1 MLSLSNILSTVLNCE
16 MPWDDR
22 LIGSPVWEQDMS
34 VDAYA
39 DVVVIGGGPAG
50 SCCAREL
57 ALRGFHTLLLEEHET
72 VASKVLCTGIIGI
85 NAFEEFPLPWES
97 VVGTVGRMKAVSR
110 YGTEL
115 PYTPPQPIAYIVD
128 KGAFNSALATQA
140 SDAGALVHTSTRA
153 YDLVIDDAGVHLQAL
168 VGGEQPLRVHAQ
180 LAVLAC
186 GVHYHLTK
194 ALGLGIPSEFLQ
206 GAQAE
211 VPQTLTE
218 WTEVHLNKTFSRE
231 AFSWL
236 VPLQSGYT
244 RVGLMCAHNARGAL
258 QRFLDAVAP
267 EWHEWGDLQI
277 ATKPI
282 AQMPLRQS
290 YAERVLV
297 IGEAAGQVKAT
308 TGGGIYY
315 GLLAA
320 RLAAETISLAFAR
333 GCFAA
338 TILQGYERAWRALLA
353 DELALGLS
361 FRKLYGWI
369 GDRQM
374 DGILH
379 YIARNELKDLI
390 RHKANFDWHRELIVE
405 LSKCLPLG
413 GLGIRTLFSF

>member
-1 MLSLSNILSTVLNCE
+1 M
-16 MPWDDR
+16 
-22 LIGSPVWEQDMS
+22 
-34 VDAYA
+34 
-39 DVVVIGGGPAG
+39 
-50 SCCAREL
+50 
-57 ALRGFHTLLLEEHET
+57 
-72 VASKVLCTGIIGI
+72 
-85 NAFEEFPLPWES
+85 
-97 VVGTVGRMKAVSR
+97 
-110 YGTEL
+110 
-115 PYTPPQPIAYIVD
+115 
-128 KGAFNSALATQA
+128 
-140 SDAGALVHTSTRA
+140 
-153 YDLVIDDAGVHLQAL
+153 
-168 VGGEQPLRVHAQ
+168 HAQ

-236 VPLQSGYT
+236 VPLQSGHT
-244 RVGLMCAHNARGAL
+244 RVGVMCARNARGAL
-258 QRFLDAVAP
+258 QRFLDTVAP
-267 EWHEWGDLQI
+267 QWHEWGDLQI

-320 RLAAETISLAFAR
+320 RIAAETISLAFAK
-333 GCFAA
+333 GCFG
-338 TILQGYERAWRALLA
+338 TRILQGYEQAWRSLLA

-361 FRKLYGWI
+361 FRKLYSWI

-405 LSKCLPLG
+405 LASVYRLG
-413 GLGIRTLFSF
+413 GWGFARCLVSNIVYKAHQPARHCSVMLTSPSMPRSSRANIMISALASSCSPPRIRAVRCVACREATTLIVPLQHHCRGVEEQRILCGRLVQLGTSYDAGAGSGFSRSKILKKISAR

>member
-1 MLSLSNILSTVLNCE
+1 MRMWLLS
-16 MPWDDR
+16 
-22 LIGSPVWEQDMS
+22 
-34 VDAYA
+34 
-39 DVVVIGGGPAG
+39 GGPAG

-57 ALRGFHTLLLEEHET
+57 ALRGFDTLLLEEHET

-97 VVGTVGRMKAVSR
+97 VVGTLGRMKAISR
-110 YGTEL
+110 YGAEL
-115 PYTPPQPIAYIVD
+115 PYTPSQPIAYIVD
-128 KGAFNSALATQA
+128 KGVFNSALATQA
-140 SDAGALVHTSTRA
+140 SDAGALLHTSTRA

-168 VGGEQPLRVHAQ
+168 VGGEQPLKVHAQ

-194 ALGLGIPSEFLQ
+194 ALGLGIPCEFLQ

-231 AFSWL
+231 AFAWL

-244 RVGLMCAHNARGAL
+244 RVGLMCARNARGAL
-258 QRFLDAVAP
+258 QRFLDTIAP
-267 EWHEWGDLQI
+267 QWREWGDIQI

-320 RLAAETISLAFAR
+320 RLAADTISQAFAT

-338 TILQGYERAWRALLA
+338 PTLQGYERAWRSLLA

-361 FRKLYGWI
+361 FRKLYSWI
-369 GDRQM
+369 GDRRM

-379 YIARNELKDLI
+379 YIARNGLKDLI

-405 LSKCLPLG
+405 LRKRLPLG
-413 GLGIRTLFSF
+413 GLGVRTLFSL

>member
-1 MLSLSNILSTVLNCE
+1 
-16 MPWDDR
+16 
-22 LIGSPVWEQDMS
+22 MS
-34 VDAYA
+34 GDAYA
-39 DVVVIGGGPAG
+39 DVVVVGGGPAG

-57 ALRGFHTLLLEEHET
+57 ALRGFNTLLLEEHET

-85 NAFEEFPLPWES
+85 NAFEEFPLPWET
-97 VVGTVGRMKAVSR
+97 VVGTLGRMKAISR

-115 PYTPPQPIAYIVD
+115 PYTPQQPIAYIVD

-140 SDAGALVHTSTRA
+140 KAAGALLCTSTRA
-153 YDLVIDDAGVHLQAL
+153 HDLVIDRDGVHLHAL
-168 VGGEQPLRVHAQ
+168 VGGEQPLRVHAH

-194 ALGLGIPSEFLQ
+194 HLGLGIPREFLQ
-206 GAQAE
+206 GAQTE
-211 VPQTLTE
+211 VPRSLTQ

-231 AFSWL
+231 AFAWL

-244 RVGLMCAHNARGAL
+244 RVGLMCARNARGAL
-258 QRFLDAVAP
+258 MRFLDYVAP
-267 EWHEWGDLQI
+267 QWREWEDIHL
-277 ATKPI
+277 ASKPI
-282 AQMPLRQS
+282 AQMPLRRS

-320 RLAAETISLAFAR
+320 RLAAETISQAFAT
-333 GCFAA
+333 GCFSA
-338 TILQGYERAWRALLA
+338 TTLQAYERAWRALLA

-379 YIARNELKDLI
+379 HIARNGLKELI
-390 RHKANFDWHRELIVE
+390 RRKANFDWHHELIVD
-405 LSKCLPLG
+405 LRKRLPLG
-413 GLGIRTLFSF
+413 AFGFITLFSF

>member
-1 MLSLSNILSTVLNCE
+1 
-16 MPWDDR
+16 
-22 LIGSPVWEQDMS
+22 MS
-34 VDAYA
+34 VDTYA

-72 VASKVLCTGIIGI
+72 VAAKVLCTGIIGI

-97 VVGTVGRMKAVSR
+97 VVGTLGRIKAISR

-115 PYTPPQPIAYIVD
+115 LYTPPQPIAYIVD
-128 KGAFNSALATQA
+128 KGVFNSALATQA
-140 SDAGALVHTSTRA
+140 SAAGALLHTSTRA
-153 YDLVIDDAGVHLQAL
+153 YDLSIDAGGVHLQAL

-180 LAVLAC
+180 LAVFAC
-186 GVHYHLTK
+186 GVHYRLTK
-194 ALGLGIPSEFLQ
+194 AMGLGIPCEFLQ

-218 WTEVHLNKTFSRE
+218 WTEVHLNKAFSRE

-244 RVGLMCAHNARGAL
+244 RVGLMCAHNAREAL

-267 EWHEWGDLQI
+267 DWHEWEDLQV

-333 GCFAA
+333 GCFTA
-338 TILQGYERAWRALLA
+338 TILQGYERAWRSLLA

-374 DGILH
+374 AGILH
-379 YIARNELKDLI
+379 FIARNELKGLI

-405 LSKCLPLG
+405 LRKRLPLG
-413 GLGIRTLFSF
+413 GLGVRTLFSF

>member
-1 MLSLSNILSTVLNCE
+1 MCE
-16 MPWDDR
+16 TPLDDCR
-22 LIGSPVWEQDMS
+22 IGTSVWEQDMS
-34 VDAYA
+34 VDTYA

-72 VASKVLCTGIIGI
+72 VAAKVLCTGIIGI
-85 NAFEEFPLPWES
+85 NAFEEFPLPWQS
-97 VVGTVGRMKAVSR
+97 VIGTVGRMKAISR

-128 KGAFNSALATQA
+128 KGAFNSALAAQA
-140 SDAGALVHTSTRA
+140 IEAGARLHTSTRA
-153 YDLVIDDAGVHLQAL
+153 YDLTIDDAGVHVHAL
-168 VGGEQPLRVHAQ
+168 VDGEQPFKVHAQ
-180 LAVLAC
+180 LIVLAC

-194 ALGLGIPSEFLQ
+194 ALGLGIPCEFLQ

-211 VPQTLTE
+211 VPHTLTE

-236 VPLQSGYT
+236 VPLQSGST
-244 RVGLMCAHNARGAL
+244 RVGLMCARNARGAL
-258 QRFLDAVAP
+258 HRLLDTIAP
-267 EWHEWGDLQI
+267 QWHEWGDVRI
-277 ATKPI
+277 DTKPI

-297 IGEAAGQVKAT
+297 IGETAGQVKAT

-320 RLAAETISLAFAR
+320 RMAAQTISLAFAR
-333 GCFAA
+333 GCFGAR
-338 TILQGYERAWRALLA
+338 ILQQYEQAWRAVLL
-353 DELALGLS
+353 DELSLGLS
-361 FRKLYGWI
+361 FRKLYAWI

-374 DGILH
+374 DGILQH
-379 YIARNELKDLI
+379 IARHELKDLI
-390 RHKANFDWHRELIVE
+390 RHNANFDWHRGLIVE
-405 LSKCLPLG
+405 LSKRLPLG
-413 GLGIRTLFSF
+413 GLGVRTLFSV

>member
-1 MLSLSNILSTVLNCE
+1 MH
-16 MPWDDR
+16 
-22 LIGSPVWEQDMS
+22 G
-34 VDAYA
+34 DAYA

-57 ALRGFHTLLLEEHET
+57 ALRGFHTLLLEEHDS
-72 VASKVLCTGIIGI
+72 VAAKVLCTGIIGI

-97 VVGTVGRMKAVSR
+97 VVGTLGRMKAVSR

-128 KGAFNSALATQA
+128 KGAFNAALGTQA
-140 SDAGALVHTSTRA
+140 RDAGALLHMSTRA
-153 YDLVIDDAGVHLQAL
+153 QALIVDDAGVHLQAL
-168 VGGEQPLRVHAQ
+168 VAGEQPLRVHAQ

-194 ALGLGIPSEFLQ
+194 ALGLGIPREFLQ

-218 WTEVHLNKTFSRE
+218 WTEIHFNKTFSRE
-231 AFSWL
+231 AFAWL
-236 VPLQSGYT
+236 VPLQGGST
-244 RVGLMCAHNARGAL
+244 RVGLMCARNARGAL

-267 EWHEWGDLQI
+267 QWREWGGLQI

-282 AQMPLRQS
+282 AQMPLKKS

-315 GLLAA
+315 GLIAA
-320 RLAAETISLAFAR
+320 RLAAETIGQAFAR

-353 DELALGLS
+353 DELARGLS
-361 FRKLYGWI
+361 FRKLYSWI

-379 YIARNELKDLI
+379 YVARDELKDLI

-405 LSKCLPLG
+405 ISKRLPLG
-413 GLGIRTLFSF
+413 GLGVRTLFSF

>member
-1 MLSLSNILSTVLNCE
+1 
-16 MPWDDR
+16 
-22 LIGSPVWEQDMS
+22 MS
-34 VDAYA
+34 VDVYA
-39 DVVVIGGGPAG
+39 DVVVVGGGPAG

-85 NAFEEFPLPWES
+85 NAFEEFPLPWQS
-97 VVGTVGRMKAVSR
+97 VVGTLGRMKAVSR

-115 PYTPPQPIAYIVD
+115 PYTPSQPIAYIVD
-128 KGAFNSALATQA
+128 KGAFNSALAGQA
-140 SDAGALVHTSTRA
+140 SDAGALLHMSTRVHN
-153 YDLVIDDAGVHLQAL
+153 LVIDADGVHLQAL
-168 VGGEQPLRVHAQ
+168 VRGEQPLRVHAQ
-180 LAVLAC
+180 LVVLAC

-194 ALGLGIPSEFLQ
+194 ALGLGLPCEFLQ

-211 VPQTLTE
+211 IPQTLTE
-218 WTEVHLNKTFSRE
+218 WTEVHLNKTLSRE
-231 AFSWL
+231 AFAWL
-236 VPLQSGYT
+236 VPLQSGST
-244 RVGLMCAHNARGAL
+244 RVGLMCARNAREAL
-258 QRFLDAVAP
+258 QRFLDAAAP
-267 EWHEWGDLQI
+267 QWRDWEDMQI

-282 AQMPLRQS
+282 AQTPLRQS

-320 RLAAETISLAFAR
+320 RLAAETISHAFAT

-338 TILQGYERAWRALLA
+338 KTLQAYERAWRSLLA

-379 YIARNELKDLI
+379 YIARNGLKDLI
-390 RHKANFDWHRELIVE
+390 RRKANFDWHRELIVE
-405 LSKCLPLG
+405 LRQRLPLG
-413 GLGIRTLFSF
+413 GLAVRTLFSL